1 MTWRWLT
8 LASAVLWAGGALAQS
23 PAEPQAEAWPTRPV
37 RAIVPI
43 AAGSGI
49 DIVARAVSQQ
59 LAKQLGRPFVVE
71 NRPGGATTTG
81 AAAVANAAPDGY
93 TILFHSAAFTVTPST
108 VANLP
113 YDVVRDFAG
122 IMPIINTPLLLV
134 SPPGKFKSVG
144 DLVTVAKAQKGAMNY
159 ATPGYGAAAHFT
171 TERFR
176 LSAGF
181 EAQQIPFRGTV
192 EAVTEV
198 VAGRVA
204 FYFAPLTTVQSLI
217 QEGRLDALATT
228 SRKRI
233 SALPN
238 VPTTIEAG
246 YPDSDFDF
254 WVGMFVPSKTPR
266 GIIDK
271 LYAETRKAAELP
283 ELRAQLAAIGG
294 EPMEA
299 MTPGEFDDYVRK
311 EITRNAAIAKAAG
324 ITPN

>member
-1 MTWRWLT
+1 
-8 LASAVLWAGGALAQS
+8 
-23 PAEPQAEAWPTRPV
+23 V
-37 RAIVPI
+37 RVIVPI

-49 DIVARAVSQQ
+49 DIVARTVSQQ
-59 LAKQLGRPFVVE
+59 LARQLGRPFVIE

-81 AAAVANAAPDGY
+81 AAAVASAAPDGY
-93 TILFHSAAFTVTPST
+93 TILFHSVAFTVTPST

-113 YDVVRDFAG
+113 YDVARDFAG
-122 IMPIINTPLLLV
+122 VMPITNTPLLLV
-134 SPPGKFKSVG
+134 SPPGRFKSVG
-144 DLVTVAKAQKGAMNY
+144 DLVARAKADKGGMNY

-171 TERFR
+171 SERFR
-176 LSAGF
+176 LAAGF

-233 SALPN
+233 STLPN

-246 YPDSDFDF
+246 YPESDFDF

-266 GIIDK
+266 DIVEK
-271 LYAETRKAAELP
+271 LYGETRKAAELP
-283 ELRAQLAAIGG
+283 ELRAQMAAIGG

-299 MTPGEFDDYVRK
+299 MTPAEFDDYVRK
-311 EITRNAAIAKAAG
+311 EIARNAAIAKAAG

>member
-1 MTWRWLT
+1 MIRLWLT
-8 LASAVLWAGGALAQS
+8 LLSALLWAGGSAI
-23 PAEPQAEAWPTRPV
+23 AESSAEWPSRQV
-37 RAIVPI
+37 RVIVPI

-49 DIVARAVSQQ
+49 DIVARTVSQQ
-59 LAKQLGRPFVVE
+59 LAKQLGRPFVIE

-81 AAAVANAAPDGY
+81 AAAVASAAPDGY
-93 TILFHSAAFTVTPST
+93 TILFHSVAFTVTPST

-113 YDVVRDFAG
+113 YDVARDFAG
-122 IMPIINTPLLLV
+122 VMPITNTPLLLV
-134 SPPGKFKSVG
+134 SPPGKFRSVG
-144 DLVTVAKAQKGAMNY
+144 DLVARAKADKGAMNY

-171 TERFR
+171 SERFR
-176 LSAGF
+176 LAAGF

-228 SRKRI
+228 SRKRV

-266 GIIDK
+266 DIVEK
-271 LYAETRKAAELP
+271 LYVETRKAAELP
-283 ELRAQLAAIGG
+283 ELRAQMAAIGG

-299 MTPGEFDDYVRK
+299 MTPAEFDDYVRK
-311 EITRNAAIAKAAG
+311 EIARNAAIAKAAG

>member
-1 MTWRWLT
+1 MIRLWLMLLSALLCASGST
-8 LASAVLWAGGALAQS
+8 LAES
-23 PAEPQAEAWPTRPV
+23 PAEWPTRQV
-37 RAIVPI
+37 RVIVPI

-49 DIVARAVSQQ
+49 DIVARTVSQQ
-59 LAKQLGRPFVVE
+59 LAKQLGRPFVIE

-81 AAAVANAAPDGY
+81 AAAVASAASDGY
-93 TILFHSAAFTVTPST
+93 TILFHSVAFTVTPST

-113 YDVVRDFAG
+113 YDVARDFAG
-122 IMPIINTPLLLV
+122 IMPITNTPLLLV

-144 DLVTVAKAQKGAMNY
+144 DLVARAKAEKGAMNY

-171 TERFR
+171 SERFR
-176 LSAGF
+176 LAAGF

-228 SRKRI
+228 SRSRI
-233 SALPN
+233 STLPN

-246 YPDSDFDF
+246 YPESDFDF

-266 GIIDK
+266 DIVEK
-271 LYAETRKAAELP
+271 LYQETRKAAELP
-283 ELRAQLAAIGG
+283 ELRAQMAAIGG

-299 MTPGEFDDYVRK
+299 MTPAEFDDYVRK
-311 EITRNAAIAKAAG
+311 EIARNAAIAKAAG

>member
-1 MTWRWLT
+1 MIRPWLM
-8 LASAVLWAGGALAQS
+8 LLSALLCASGSALAES
-23 PAEPQAEAWPTRPV
+23 PAEWPTRQV
-37 RAIVPI
+37 RVIVPI

-49 DIVARAVSQQ
+49 DIVARTVSQQ
-59 LAKQLGRPFVVE
+59 LAKQLGRPFVIE

-81 AAAVANAAPDGY
+81 AAAVASAAPDGY
-93 TILFHSAAFTVTPST
+93 TILFHSVAFTVTPST

-113 YDVVRDFAG
+113 YDVTRDFAG
-122 IMPIINTPLLLV
+122 IMPITNTPLLLV
-134 SPPGKFKSVG
+134 SPPGRFKSVG
-144 DLVTVAKAQKGAMNY
+144 DLVARAKADKGAMNY

-171 TERFR
+171 SERFR
-176 LSAGF
+176 LAAGF

-266 GIIDK
+266 DIVEK
-271 LYAETRKAAELP
+271 LYVETRKAAELP
-283 ELRAQLAAIGG
+283 ELRAQMAAIGG

-299 MTPGEFDDYVRK
+299 MTPAEFDDYVRK
-311 EITRNAAIAKAAG
+311 EIARNAAIAKAAG

>member
-1 MTWRWLT
+1 MIRLWLMLLSALLCASGST
-8 LASAVLWAGGALAQS
+8 LAES
-23 PAEPQAEAWPTRPV
+23 PAEWPTRQV
-37 RAIVPI
+37 RVIVPI

-49 DIVARAVSQQ
+49 DIVARTVSQQ
-59 LAKQLGRPFVVE
+59 LAKQLGRPFVIE

-81 AAAVANAAPDGY
+81 AAAVASAAPDGY
-93 TILFHSAAFTVTPST
+93 TILFHSVAFTVTPST

-113 YDVVRDFAG
+113 YDVARDFAG
-122 IMPIINTPLLLV
+122 VMPITNTPLLLV
-134 SPPGKFKSVG
+134 SPPGRFKSVG
-144 DLVTVAKAQKGAMNY
+144 DLVARAKADKGAMNY

-171 TERFR
+171 SERFR
-176 LSAGF
+176 LAAGF

-228 SRKRI
+228 SRSRI

-246 YPDSDFDF
+246 YPESDFDF

-266 GIIDK
+266 DIVEK
-271 LYAETRKAAELP
+271 LYQETRKAAELP
-283 ELRAQLAAIGG
+283 ELRAQMAAIGG

-299 MTPGEFDDYVRK
+299 MTPAEFDDYVRK
-311 EITRNAAIAKAAG
+311 EIARNAAIAKAAG

>member
-1 MTWRWLT
+1 MIWRWLT
-8 LASAVLWAGGALAQS
+8 MLSVLIWAGGAWGGT
-23 PAEPQAEAWPTRPV
+23 PAEWPSRAV

-49 DIVARAVSQQ
+49 DIVARAISQQ

-81 AAAVANAAPDGY
+81 AAAVASAAPDGY
-93 TILFHSAAFTVTPST
+93 TILFHSVALTVTPST
-108 VANLP
+108 MANLP
-113 YDVVRDFAG
+113 YDVARDLAG
-122 IMPIINTPLLLV
+122 VMPITNTPLLLV
-134 SPPGKFKSVG
+134 SPPGRFKSVA
-144 DLVTVAKAQKGAMNY
+144 DLVVKAKAEKGAMNY

-192 EAVTEV
+192 EALTEV

-228 SRKRI
+228 SRKRV

-238 VPTTIEAG
+238 VPTTTEAG

-266 GIIDK
+266 DIVEK
-271 LYAETRKAAELP
+271 LYLETRKAAELP

-299 MTPGEFDDYVRK
+299 MKPGEFDEYVRK
-311 EITRNAAIAKAAG
+311 EIARNAGIAKAAG
-324 ITPN
+324 ITPK

>member
-1 MTWRWLT
+1 MIRLWLMLLSALLCASGST
-8 LASAVLWAGGALAQS
+8 LAES
-23 PAEPQAEAWPTRPV
+23 PAEWPTRQV
-37 RAIVPI
+37 RVIVPI

-49 DIVARAVSQQ
+49 DIVARTVSQQ
-59 LAKQLGRPFVVE
+59 LAKQLGRPFVIE

-81 AAAVANAAPDGY
+81 AAAVASAAPDGY
-93 TILFHSAAFTVTPST
+93 TILFHSVAFTVTPST

-113 YDVVRDFAG
+113 YDVARDFAG
-122 IMPIINTPLLLV
+122 VMPITNTPLLLV

-144 DLVTVAKAQKGAMNY
+144 DLVARAKADKGAMNF

-171 TERFR
+171 SERFR
-176 LSAGF
+176 LAAGF

-228 SRKRI
+228 SRSRI
-233 SALPN
+233 SALSN

-246 YPDSDFDF
+246 YPESDFDF

-266 GIIDK
+266 DIVEK
-271 LYAETRKAAELP
+271 LYQETRKAAELP
-283 ELRAQLAAIGG
+283 ELRAQMAAIGG

-299 MTPGEFDDYVRK
+299 MTPAEFDDYVRK
-311 EITRNAAIAKAAG
+311 EIARNAAIAKAAG

>member
-1 MTWRWLT
+1 MIRLG
-8 LASAVLWAGGALAQS
+8 LMLLSALLCASGSASAES
-23 PAEPQAEAWPTRPV
+23 PTEWPTRQV
-37 RAIVPI
+37 RVIVPI

-59 LAKQLGRPFVVE
+59 LAKQLGRPFVIE

-81 AAAVANAAPDGY
+81 AAAVAGAAPDGY
-93 TILFHSAAFTVTPST
+93 TILFHSVAFTVTPST

-113 YDVVRDFAG
+113 YDVARDFAG
-122 IMPIINTPLLLV
+122 VMPITNAPLLLV

-144 DLVTVAKAQKGAMNY
+144 DLVARAKADKGAMNY

-171 TERFR
+171 SERFR
-176 LSAGF
+176 LAAGF

-228 SRKRI
+228 SRKRV

-266 GIIDK
+266 DIVDK
-271 LYAETRKAAELP
+271 LYVETRKAAELP
-283 ELRAQLAAIGG
+283 ELRAQMAAIGG

-299 MTPGEFDDYVRK
+299 MTPVEFDDYVRK
-311 EITRNAAIAKAAG
+311 EIARNAAIAKAAG

>member
-1 MTWRWLT
+1 MIRLWFML
-8 LASAVLWAGGALAQS
+8 LSALLCASGSASAES
-23 PAEPQAEAWPTRPV
+23 PAEWPTRQV
-37 RAIVPI
+37 RVIVPI

-49 DIVARAVSQQ
+49 DIVARTVSQQ
-59 LAKQLGRPFVVE
+59 LAKQLGRPFVIE

-81 AAAVANAAPDGY
+81 AAAVASAAPDGY
-93 TILFHSAAFTVTPST
+93 TILFHSVAFTVTPST

-113 YDVVRDFAG
+113 YDVARDFAG
-122 IMPIINTPLLLV
+122 VMPITNTPLLLV

-144 DLVTVAKAQKGAMNY
+144 DLVARAKAEKGAMNY

-171 TERFR
+171 SERFR
-176 LSAGF
+176 LAAGF

-238 VPTTIEAG
+238 VPTTIDAG

-266 GIIDK
+266 DIVEK
-271 LYAETRKAAELP
+271 LYVETRKAAELP
-283 ELRAQLAAIGG
+283 ELRAQMAAIGG

-299 MTPGEFDDYVRK
+299 MTPAEFDDYVRK
-311 EITRNAAIAKAAG
+311 EIARNAAIAKAAG

>member
-1 MTWRWLT
+1 MIRFWLPLLSGLLCT
-8 LASAVLWAGGALAQS
+8 SGSALAES
-23 PAEPQAEAWPTRPV
+23 PAEWPTRQV
-37 RAIVPI
+37 RVIVPI

-49 DIVARAVSQQ
+49 DIVARTVSQQ
-59 LAKQLGRPFVVE
+59 LAKQLGRPFVIE

-81 AAAVANAAPDGY
+81 AAAVASAAPDGY
-93 TILFHSAAFTVTPST
+93 TILFHSVAFTVTPST

-113 YDVVRDFAG
+113 YDVARDFAG
-122 IMPIINTPLLLV
+122 VMPITNTPLLLV

-144 DLVTVAKAQKGAMNY
+144 DLVARAKAEKGAMNY

-171 TERFR
+171 SERFR
-176 LSAGF
+176 LAAGF
-181 EAQQIPFRGTV
+181 DAQQIPFRGTV

-233 SALPN
+233 SGLPN

-266 GIIDK
+266 DIVEK
-271 LYAETRKAAELP
+271 LYVETRKAAELP
-283 ELRAQLAAIGG
+283 ELRAQMAAIGG

-299 MTPGEFDDYVRK
+299 MTPAEFDDYVRK
-311 EITRNAAIAKAAG
+311 EIARNAAIAKAAG

>member
-1 MTWRWLT
+1 MIRLG
-8 LASAVLWAGGALAQS
+8 LMLLSALLCAIGSASAES
-23 PAEPQAEAWPTRPV
+23 PTEWPSRQV
-37 RAIVPI
+37 RVIVPI

-49 DIVARAVSQQ
+49 DIVARTVSQQ
-59 LAKQLGRPFVVE
+59 LAKQLGRPFVIE

-81 AAAVANAAPDGY
+81 AAAVASATPDGY
-93 TILFHSAAFTVTPST
+93 TILFHSVAFTVTPST
-108 VANLP
+108 VANLS
-113 YDVVRDFAG
+113 YDVARDFAG
-122 IMPIINTPLLLV
+122 VMPITNTPLLLV

-144 DLVTVAKAQKGAMNY
+144 DLVARAKADKGAMNY

-171 TERFR
+171 SERFR
-176 LSAGF
+176 LAAGF

-228 SRKRI
+228 SRKRV
-233 SALPN
+233 SPLPN
-238 VPTTIEAG
+238 APTTIEAG
-246 YPDSDFDF
+246 YPESDFDF

-266 GIIDK
+266 DIVEK
-271 LYAETRKAAELP
+271 LYVEARKAAELP
-283 ELRAQLAAIGG
+283 ELRAQMAAIGG

-299 MTPGEFDDYVRK
+299 MTPAEFDNYVCK
-311 EITRNAAIAKAAG
+311 EIARNAAIAKAAG

>member
-1 MTWRWLT
+1 MVRLWLT
-8 LASAVLWAGGALAQS
+8 LLSALLWAGGSAI
-23 PAEPQAEAWPTRPV
+23 AESSAEWPSRQV
-37 RAIVPI
+37 RVIVPI

-49 DIVARAVSQQ
+49 DIVARTVSQQ
-59 LAKQLGRPFVVE
+59 LAKQLGRPFVIE

-81 AAAVANAAPDGY
+81 AAAVASAAPDGY
-93 TILFHSAAFTVTPST
+93 TILFHSVAFTVTPST

-113 YDVVRDFAG
+113 YDVARDFAG
-122 IMPIINTPLLLV
+122 VMPITNTPLLLV

-144 DLVTVAKAQKGAMNY
+144 DLVARAKADKGAMNY

-171 TERFR
+171 SERFR
-176 LSAGF
+176 LAAGF

-217 QEGRLDALATT
+217 QDGRLDALATT
-228 SRKRI
+228 SRKRV

-266 GIIDK
+266 DIVEK
-271 LYAETRKAAELP
+271 LYVETRKAAELP
-283 ELRAQLAAIGG
+283 ELRAQMAAIGG

-299 MTPGEFDDYVRK
+299 MTPAEFDDYVRK
-311 EITRNAAIAKAAG
+311 EIARNAAIAKAAG

>member
-1 MTWRWLT
+1 MIRLWLM
-8 LASAVLWAGGALAQS
+8 LLSALLCASGSALAES
-23 PAEPQAEAWPTRPV
+23 PAEWPTRQMRV
-37 RAIVPI
+37 IVPI

-49 DIVARAVSQQ
+49 DIVARTVSQQ
-59 LAKQLGRPFVVE
+59 LAKQLGRPFVIE

-81 AAAVANAAPDGY
+81 AAAVASAAPDGY
-93 TILFHSAAFTVTPST
+93 TILFHSVAFTVTPST

-113 YDVVRDFAG
+113 YDVARDFAG
-122 IMPIINTPLLLV
+122 VMPITNTPLLVV
-134 SPPGKFKSVG
+134 SPPGRFKSVG
-144 DLVTVAKAQKGAMNY
+144 DLVAKAKADKGAMNY

-171 TERFR
+171 SERFR
-176 LSAGF
+176 LAAGF

-204 FYFAPLTTVQSLI
+204 FYFAPLTTVQLLI

-228 SRKRI
+228 SRKRV

-266 GIIDK
+266 DIVEK
-271 LYAETRKAAELP
+271 LYVETRKAAELP
-283 ELRAQLAAIGG
+283 ELRAQMAAIGG

-299 MTPGEFDDYVRK
+299 MTPVEFDDYVRK
-311 EITRNAAIAKAAG
+311 EIARNAAIAKAAG

>member
-1 MTWRWLT
+1 MIRLWLT
-8 LASAVLWAGGALAQS
+8 LLSALLWAGGSAI
-23 PAEPQAEAWPTRPV
+23 AESSAEWPSRQV
-37 RAIVPI
+37 RVIVPI

-49 DIVARAVSQQ
+49 DIVARTVSQQ
-59 LAKQLGRPFVVE
+59 LAKQLGRPFVIE

-81 AAAVANAAPDGY
+81 AAAVASAAPDGY
-93 TILFHSAAFTVTPST
+93 TILFHSVAFTVTPST

-113 YDVVRDFAG
+113 YDVARDFAG
-122 IMPIINTPLLLV
+122 VMPITNTPLLLI

-144 DLVTVAKAQKGAMNY
+144 DLVARAKADKGAMNY

-171 TERFR
+171 SERFR
-176 LSAGF
+176 LAAGF

-228 SRKRI
+228 SRKRV

-266 GIIDK
+266 DIVEK
-271 LYAETRKAAELP
+271 LYVETRKAAELP
-283 ELRAQLAAIGG
+283 ELRAQMAAIGG

-299 MTPGEFDDYVRK
+299 MTPAEFDDYVRK
-311 EITRNAAIAKAAG
+311 EIARNAAIAKAAG

>member
-1 MTWRWLT
+1 MIRLWLM
-8 LASAVLWAGGALAQS
+8 LLSALLCASGSALAES
-23 PAEPQAEAWPTRPV
+23 PAEWPTRQV
-37 RAIVPI
+37 RVIVPI

-49 DIVARAVSQQ
+49 DIVARTVSQQ
-59 LAKQLGRPFVVE
+59 LAKQLGRPFVIE

-81 AAAVANAAPDGY
+81 AAAVASAASDGY
-93 TILFHSAAFTVTPST
+93 TILFHSVAFTVTPST

-113 YDVVRDFAG
+113 YDVARDFAG
-122 IMPIINTPLLLV
+122 VMPITNTPLLLV
-134 SPPGKFKSVG
+134 SPPGRFKSVG
-144 DLVTVAKAQKGAMNY
+144 DLVAKAKADKGAMNY

-171 TERFR
+171 SERFR
-176 LSAGF
+176 LAAGF

-228 SRKRI
+228 SRKRV

-238 VPTTIEAG
+238 VPTTIEVG

-266 GIIDK
+266 DIVEK
-271 LYAETRKAAELP
+271 LYVETRKAAELP
-283 ELRAQLAAIGG
+283 ELRAQMTAIGG

-299 MTPGEFDDYVRK
+299 MTPSEFDDYVRK
-311 EITRNAAIAKAAG
+311 EIARNAAIAKAAG

>member
-1 MTWRWLT
+1 MIRLG
-8 LASAVLWAGGALAQS
+8 LMLLSALLYAIGSASAES
-23 PAEPQAEAWPTRPV
+23 PAEWPSRQV

-49 DIVARAVSQQ
+49 DIVARTVSQQ
-59 LAKQLGRPFVVE
+59 LAKQLGRPFVIE

-81 AAAVANAAPDGY
+81 AAAVAGAAPDGY
-93 TILFHSAAFTVTPST
+93 TILFHSVAFTVTPST

-113 YDVVRDFAG
+113 YEVARDFAG
-122 IMPIINTPLLLV
+122 VMPITNTPLLLV
-134 SPPGKFKSVG
+134 SPPGRFKSVG
-144 DLVTVAKAQKGAMNY
+144 DLVARAKADKGAMNY

-171 TERFR
+171 SERFR
-176 LSAGF
+176 LAAGF

-266 GIIDK
+266 DIVEK

-283 ELRAQLAAIGG
+283 ELRAQMAAIGG

-299 MTPGEFDDYVRK
+299 MTPVEFDDYVRK
-311 EITRNAAIAKAAG
+311 EIARNAAIAKAAG

>member
-1 MTWRWLT
+1 MIRFWLP
-8 LASAVLWAGGALAQS
+8 LLSGLLCASGSALAES
-23 PAEPQAEAWPTRPV
+23 PAEWPTRQV
-37 RAIVPI
+37 RVIVPI

-49 DIVARAVSQQ
+49 DIVARTVSQQ
-59 LAKQLGRPFVVE
+59 LAKQLGRPFVIE

-81 AAAVANAAPDGY
+81 AAAVASAAPDGY
-93 TILFHSAAFTVTPST
+93 TILFHSVAFTVTPST

-113 YDVVRDFAG
+113 YDVARDFAG
-122 IMPIINTPLLLV
+122 VMPITNTPLLLV

-144 DLVTVAKAQKGAMNY
+144 DLVARAKAEKGAMNY

-171 TERFR
+171 SERFR
-176 LSAGF
+176 LAAGF
-181 EAQQIPFRGTV
+181 DAQQIPFRGTV

-266 GIIDK
+266 DIVEK
-271 LYAETRKAAELP
+271 LYVETRKAAELP
-283 ELRAQLAAIGG
+283 ELRAQMAAIGG

-299 MTPGEFDDYVRK
+299 MTPAEFDDYVRK
-311 EITRNAAIAKAAG
+311 EIARNAAIAKAAG
-324 ITPN
+324 VTPN

>member
-1 MTWRWLT
+1 ML
-8 LASAVLWAGGALAQS
+8 LSALLCASGSALAES
-23 PAEPQAEAWPTRPV
+23 PAEWPTRQV
-37 RAIVPI
+37 RVIVPI

-49 DIVARAVSQQ
+49 DIVARTVSQQ
-59 LAKQLGRPFVVE
+59 LARQLGRPFVIE

-81 AAAVANAAPDGY
+81 AAAVASAAPDGY
-93 TILFHSAAFTVTPST
+93 TILFHSVAFTVTPST

-113 YDVVRDFAG
+113 YDVARDFAG
-122 IMPIINTPLLLV
+122 VMPITNTPLLLV
-134 SPPGKFKSVG
+134 SPPGRFKSVG
-144 DLVTVAKAQKGAMNY
+144 DLVARAKADKGGMNY

-171 TERFR
+171 SERFR
-176 LSAGF
+176 LAAGF

-233 SALPN
+233 STLPN

-246 YPDSDFDF
+246 YPESDFDF

-266 GIIDK
+266 DIVEK
-271 LYAETRKAAELP
+271 LYGETRKAAELP
-283 ELRAQLAAIGG
+283 ELRAQMAAIGG

-299 MTPGEFDDYVRK
+299 MTPAEFDDYVRK
-311 EITRNAAIAKAAG
+311 EIARNAAIAKAAG

>member
-1 MTWRWLT
+1 MIRLWLMR
-8 LASAVLWAGGALAQS
+8 LSALLCASGSALAES
-23 PAEPQAEAWPTRPV
+23 PAEWPTRQV
-37 RAIVPI
+37 RVIVPI

-49 DIVARAVSQQ
+49 DIVARTVSQQ
-59 LAKQLGRPFVVE
+59 LAKQLGRPFVIE

-81 AAAVANAAPDGY
+81 AAAVATAAPDGY
-93 TILFHSAAFTVTPST
+93 TILFHSVAFTVTPST

-113 YDVVRDFAG
+113 YDVARDFAG
-122 IMPIINTPLLLV
+122 VMPITNTPLLLV
-134 SPPGKFKSVG
+134 SPPGRFKSVG
-144 DLVTVAKAQKGAMNY
+144 DLVAKAKADKGAMNY

-171 TERFR
+171 SERFR
-176 LSAGF
+176 LAAGF

-228 SRKRI
+228 SRKRVA
-233 SALPN
+233 ALPN

-266 GIIDK
+266 DIVEK
-271 LYAETRKAAELP
+271 LHVETRKAAELL
-283 ELRAQLAAIGG
+283 ELRAQMTAIGG

-299 MTPGEFDDYVRK
+299 MAPAEFDDYVRK
-311 EITRNAAIAKAAG
+311 EIARNAAIAKVTG

>member
-1 MTWRWLT
+1 MIRLWLT
-8 LASAVLWAGGALAQS
+8 LLSALLWAGGSAI
-23 PAEPQAEAWPTRPV
+23 AESSAEWPSRQV
-37 RAIVPI
+37 RVIVPI

-49 DIVARAVSQQ
+49 DIVARTVSQQ
-59 LAKQLGRPFVVE
+59 LAKQLGRPFVIE

-81 AAAVANAAPDGY
+81 AAAVASAAPDGY
-93 TILFHSAAFTVTPST
+93 TILFHSVAFTVTPST

-113 YDVVRDFAG
+113 YDVARDFAG
-122 IMPIINTPLLLV
+122 VMPITNTPLLLV

-144 DLVTVAKAQKGAMNY
+144 DLVARAKADKGAMNY

-171 TERFR
+171 SERFR
-176 LSAGF
+176 LAAGF

-217 QEGRLDALATT
+217 QEGHLDALATT
-228 SRKRI
+228 SRKRV

-266 GIIDK
+266 DIVEK
-271 LYAETRKAAELP
+271 LYVETRKAAELP
-283 ELRAQLAAIGG
+283 ELRAQMAAIGG

-299 MTPGEFDDYVRK
+299 MTPAEFDDYVRK
-311 EITRNAAIAKAAG
+311 EIARNAAIAKAAR

>member
-1 MTWRWLT
+1 MIMIRLC
-8 LASAVLWAGGALAQS
+8 LALSAALLVASANAWAESAG
-23 PAEPQAEAWPTRPV
+23 EWPSRPV
-37 RAIVPI
+37 RVIVPI

-49 DIVARAVSQQ
+49 DIVARTVSQQ
-59 LAKQLGRPFVVE
+59 LAKQLGRPFVIE

-81 AAAVANAAPDGY
+81 AAAVASAAADGY
-93 TILFHSAAFTVTPST
+93 TILFHSVAFTVTPST

-113 YDVVRDFAG
+113 YDVARDFAG
-122 IMPIINTPLLLV
+122 IMPITNTPLLLV
-134 SPPGKFKSVG
+134 SPPGRFKSVG
-144 DLVTVAKAQKGAMNY
+144 DLVARAKADKGAMNY

-171 TERFR
+171 SERFR
-176 LSAGF
+176 LAAGF

-228 SRKRI
+228 SRKRV
-233 SALPN
+233 SALPT

-246 YPDSDFDF
+246 YPESDFDF
-254 WVGMFVPSKTPR
+254 WVGMFVPAKTPR
-266 GIIDK
+266 DIVEK
-271 LYAETRKAAELP
+271 LYLETRKAAELP
-283 ELRAQLAAIGG
+283 ELRAQMEAIGG
-294 EPMEA
+294 EPMET

-311 EITRNAAIAKAAG
+311 EIARNASIAKAAG
-324 ITPN
+324 IKPN

>member
-1 MTWRWLT
+1 MIRLWLT
-8 LASAVLWAGGALAQS
+8 LLSALLWAGGSAI
-23 PAEPQAEAWPTRPV
+23 AESSAEWPSRQV
-37 RAIVPI
+37 RVIVPI

-49 DIVARAVSQQ
+49 DIVARTVSQQ
-59 LAKQLGRPFVVE
+59 LAKQLGRPFVIE

-81 AAAVANAAPDGY
+81 AAAVASAAPDGY
-93 TILFHSAAFTVTPST
+93 TILFHSVAFTVTPST

-113 YDVVRDFAG
+113 YDVARDFAG
-122 IMPIINTPLLLV
+122 VMPITNTPLLLV

-144 DLVTVAKAQKGAMNY
+144 DLVARAKADKGAMNY

-171 TERFR
+171 SERFR
-176 LSAGF
+176 LAAGF

-228 SRKRI
+228 SRKRV

-266 GIIDK
+266 DIVEK
-271 LYAETRKAAELP
+271 LYVETRKAAELP
-283 ELRAQLAAIGG
+283 ELRAQMAAIGG

-299 MTPGEFDDYVRK
+299 MTPAEFDDYVRK
-311 EITRNAAIAKAAG
+311 EIARNAAIAKAAR

>member
-1 MTWRWLT
+1 MIRLWLMR
-8 LASAVLWAGGALAQS
+8 LSALLCASGSALAES
-23 PAEPQAEAWPTRPV
+23 PAEWPTRQV
-37 RAIVPI
+37 RVIVPI

-49 DIVARAVSQQ
+49 DIVARTVSQQ
-59 LAKQLGRPFVVE
+59 LAKQLGRPFVIE

-81 AAAVANAAPDGY
+81 AAAVASAAPDGY
-93 TILFHSAAFTVTPST
+93 TILFHSVAFTVTPST

-113 YDVVRDFAG
+113 YDVARDFAG
-122 IMPIINTPLLLV
+122 VMPITNTPLLLV
-134 SPPGKFKSVG
+134 SPPGRFKSVG
-144 DLVTVAKAQKGAMNY
+144 DLVAKAKADKGAMNY

-171 TERFR
+171 SERFR
-176 LSAGF
+176 LAAGF

-228 SRKRI
+228 SRKRVA
-233 SALPN
+233 ALPN

-266 GIIDK
+266 DIVEK
-271 LYAETRKAAELP
+271 LHVETRKAAELL
-283 ELRAQLAAIGG
+283 ELRAQMTAIGG

-299 MTPGEFDDYVRK
+299 MAPAEFDDYVRK
-311 EITRNAAIAKAAG
+311 EIARNAAIAKVTG

>member
-1 MTWRWLT
+1 MIRLE
-8 LASAVLWAGGALAQS
+8 LMLLSALLCASGSASAES
-23 PAEPQAEAWPTRPV
+23 PAEWPARQV
-37 RAIVPI
+37 RVIVPI

-49 DIVARAVSQQ
+49 DIVARTVSQQ
-59 LAKQLGRPFVVE
+59 LAKQLARPFVIE

-81 AAAVANAAPDGY
+81 AAAVASAAPDGY
-93 TILFHSAAFTVTPST
+93 TILFHSVAFTVTPST

-113 YDVVRDFAG
+113 YDVARDFAG
-122 IMPIINTPLLLV
+122 VMPITNTPLLLV
-134 SPPGKFKSVG
+134 SPPGRFKSVG
-144 DLVTVAKAQKGAMNY
+144 DLVARAKADKGGMNY

-171 TERFR
+171 SERFR
-176 LSAGF
+176 LAAGF

-233 SALPN
+233 STLPN

-246 YPDSDFDF
+246 YPESDFDF

-266 GIIDK
+266 DIVEK
-271 LYAETRKAAELP
+271 LYGETRKAAELP
-283 ELRAQLAAIGG
+283 ELRAQMAAIGG

-299 MTPGEFDDYVRK
+299 MTPAEFDDYVRK
-311 EITRNAAIAKAAG
+311 EIARNAAIAKAAG

>member
-1 MTWRWLT
+1 
-8 LASAVLWAGGALAQS
+8 V
-23 PAEPQAEAWPTRPV
+23 
-37 RAIVPI
+37 I
-43 AAGSGI
+43 
-49 DIVARAVSQQ
+49 
-59 LAKQLGRPFVVE
+59 E

-81 AAAVANAAPDGY
+81 AAAVASAAPDGY
-93 TILFHSAAFTVTPST
+93 TILFHSVAFTVTPST

-113 YDVVRDFAG
+113 YDVARDFAG
-122 IMPIINTPLLLV
+122 VMPITNTPLLLV

-144 DLVTVAKAQKGAMNY
+144 DLVARAKAEKGAMNY

-171 TERFR
+171 SERFR
-176 LSAGF
+176 LAAGF

-238 VPTTIEAG
+238 VPTTIDAG

-266 GIIDK
+266 DIVEK
-271 LYAETRKAAELP
+271 LYVETRKAAELP
-283 ELRAQLAAIGG
+283 ELRAQMAAIGG

-299 MTPGEFDDYVRK
+299 MTPAEFDDYVRK
-311 EITRNAAIAKAAG
+311 EIARNAAIAKAAG

>member
-1 MTWRWLT
+1 MIRLG
-8 LASAVLWAGGALAQS
+8 LMLLSALLCAIGSASAES
-23 PAEPQAEAWPTRPV
+23 PTEWPSRQV
-37 RAIVPI
+37 RVIVPI

-49 DIVARAVSQQ
+49 DIVARTVSQQ
-59 LAKQLGRPFVVE
+59 LAKQLGRPFVIE

-81 AAAVANAAPDGY
+81 AAAVASATPDGY
-93 TILFHSAAFTVTPST
+93 TILFHSVAFTVTPST
-108 VANLP
+108 VANLS
-113 YDVVRDFAG
+113 YDVARDFAG
-122 IMPIINTPLLLV
+122 VMPITNTPLLLV

-144 DLVTVAKAQKGAMNY
+144 DLVARAKADKGAMNY

-171 TERFR
+171 SERFR
-176 LSAGF
+176 LAAGF

-228 SRKRI
+228 SRKRV

-238 VPTTIEAG
+238 APTTIEAG
-246 YPDSDFDF
+246 YPESDFDF

-266 GIIDK
+266 DIVEK
-271 LYAETRKAAELP
+271 LYVEARKAAELP
-283 ELRAQLAAIGG
+283 ELRAQMAAIGG

-299 MTPGEFDDYVRK
+299 MTPAEFDNYVCK
-311 EITRNAAIAKAAG
+311 EIARNAAIAKAAG

>member
-1 MTWRWLT
+1 MIRLG
-8 LASAVLWAGGALAQS
+8 LMLLSALLCASASASAES
-23 PAEPQAEAWPTRPV
+23 PAEWPTRQV
-37 RAIVPI
+37 RVIVPI

-59 LAKQLGRPFVVE
+59 LAKQLGRPFVIE

-81 AAAVANAAPDGY
+81 AAAVASAAPDGY
-93 TILFHSAAFTVTPST
+93 TILFHSVAFTVTPST

-113 YDVVRDFAG
+113 YDVARDFAG
-122 IMPIINTPLLLV
+122 VMPITNTPLLLV

-144 DLVTVAKAQKGAMNY
+144 DLVARAKADKGAMNY

-171 TERFR
+171 SERFR
-176 LSAGF
+176 LAAGF
-181 EAQQIPFRGTV
+181 GAQQIPFRGTV

-228 SRKRI
+228 SRKRV

-266 GIIDK
+266 DIVEK
-271 LYAETRKAAELP
+271 LYVETRKAAELP
-283 ELRAQLAAIGG
+283 ELRAQMAAIGG

-299 MTPGEFDDYVRK
+299 MTPAEFDDYVRK
-311 EITRNAAIAKAAG
+311 EIARNAAIAKAAG

>member
-1 MTWRWLT
+1 ML
-8 LASAVLWAGGALAQS
+8 LSALLCASGSALAES
-23 PAEPQAEAWPTRPV
+23 PAEWPTRQMRV
-37 RAIVPI
+37 IVPI

-49 DIVARAVSQQ
+49 DIVARTVSQQ
-59 LAKQLGRPFVVE
+59 LAKQLGRPFVIE

-81 AAAVANAAPDGY
+81 AAAVASAAPDGY
-93 TILFHSAAFTVTPST
+93 TILFHSVAFTVTPST

-113 YDVVRDFAG
+113 YDVARDFAG
-122 IMPIINTPLLLV
+122 VMPITNTPLLLV
-134 SPPGKFKSVG
+134 SPPGRFKSVG
-144 DLVTVAKAQKGAMNY
+144 DLVAKAKADKGAMNY

-171 TERFR
+171 SERFR
-176 LSAGF
+176 LAAGF

-228 SRKRI
+228 SRKRVA
-233 SALPN
+233 ALPN

-266 GIIDK
+266 DIVEK
-271 LYAETRKAAELP
+271 LHVETRKAAELL
-283 ELRAQLAAIGG
+283 ELRAQMTAIGG

-299 MTPGEFDDYVRK
+299 MAPAEFDDYVRK
-311 EITRNAAIAKAAG
+311 EIARNAAIAKVTG

>member
-1 MTWRWLT
+1 MIRFWLP
-8 LASAVLWAGGALAQS
+8 LLSGLLCASGSALAES
-23 PAEPQAEAWPTRPV
+23 PAEWPTRQV
-37 RAIVPI
+37 RVIVPI

-49 DIVARAVSQQ
+49 DIVARTVSQQ
-59 LAKQLGRPFVVE
+59 LAKQLGRPFVIE

-81 AAAVANAAPDGY
+81 AAAVASAAPDGY
-93 TILFHSAAFTVTPST
+93 TILFHSVAFTVTPST

-113 YDVVRDFAG
+113 YDVARDFAG
-122 IMPIINTPLLLV
+122 VMPITNTPLLLV

-144 DLVTVAKAQKGAMNY
+144 DLVARAKAEKGAMNY

-171 TERFR
+171 SERFR
-176 LSAGF
+176 LAAGF
-181 EAQQIPFRGTV
+181 DAQQIPFRGTV

-266 GIIDK
+266 DIVEK
-271 LYAETRKAAELP
+271 LYVETRKAAELP
-283 ELRAQLAAIGG
+283 ELRAQMAAIGG

-299 MTPGEFDDYVRK
+299 MTPAEFDDYVRK
-311 EITRNAAIAKAAG
+311 EIARNAAIAKAAG

>member
-1 MTWRWLT
+1 MIRLWFML
-8 LASAVLWAGGALAQS
+8 LSALLCASGSASAES
-23 PAEPQAEAWPTRPV
+23 PAEWPTRQV
-37 RAIVPI
+37 RVIVPI

-49 DIVARAVSQQ
+49 DIVARTVSQQ
-59 LAKQLGRPFVVE
+59 LARQLGRPFVIE

-81 AAAVANAAPDGY
+81 AAAVASAAPDGY
-93 TILFHSAAFTVTPST
+93 TILFHSVAFTVTPST

-113 YDVVRDFAG
+113 YDVARDFAG
-122 IMPIINTPLLLV
+122 VMPITNTPLLLV
-134 SPPGKFKSVG
+134 SPPGRFKSVG
-144 DLVTVAKAQKGAMNY
+144 DLVARAKADKGGMNY

-171 TERFR
+171 SERFR
-176 LSAGF
+176 LAAGF

-233 SALPN
+233 STLPN

-246 YPDSDFDF
+246 YPESDFDF

-266 GIIDK
+266 DIVEK
-271 LYAETRKAAELP
+271 LYGETRKAAELP
-283 ELRAQLAAIGG
+283 ELRAQMAAIGG

-299 MTPGEFDDYVRK
+299 MTPAEFDDYVRK
-311 EITRNAAIAKAAG
+311 EIARNAAIAKAAG

>member
-1 MTWRWLT
+1 MLGRWLT
-8 LASAVLWAGGALAQS
+8 GLSVLLCASAGALAQS
-23 PAEPQAEAWPTRPV
+23 PADSWPSRTV
-37 RAIVPI
+37 RVIVPI

-59 LAKQLGRPFVVE
+59 LAKQLGRPFVIE
-71 NRPGGATTTG
+71 NRPGAATTTG
-81 AAAVANAAPDGY
+81 AAAVAGAAPDGY
-93 TILFHSAAFTVTPST
+93 TILFHSVALTVTPST
-108 VANLP
+108 MANLP
-113 YDVVRDFAG
+113 YEVTRDLAG
-122 IMPIINTPLLLV
+122 IMPITNTPLLLV
-134 SPPGKFKSVG
+134 TPPGKFKSVG
-144 DLVTVAKAQKGAMNY
+144 DLVAEAKAENGTMNY

-204 FYFAPLTTVQSLI
+204 FYFAPLTTVQSLN

-228 SRKRI
+228 SKKRV
-233 SALPN
+233 STLPN

-254 WVGMFVPSKTPR
+254 WVGMFVPAKTPR
-266 GIIDK
+266 DVVDK
-271 LYAETRKAAELP
+271 LYTESRRAAELP

-311 EITRNAAIAKAAG
+311 EIARNAAIAKAAG
-324 ITPN
+324 IKPK

>member
-1 MTWRWLT
+1 MIRLWFML
-8 LASAVLWAGGALAQS
+8 LSALLCASGSASAES
-23 PAEPQAEAWPTRPV
+23 PAEWPTRQV
-37 RAIVPI
+37 RVIVPI

-49 DIVARAVSQQ
+49 DIVARTVSQQ
-59 LAKQLGRPFVVE
+59 LARQLGRPFVIE

-81 AAAVANAAPDGY
+81 AAAVASAAPDGY
-93 TILFHSAAFTVTPST
+93 TILFHSVAFTVTPST

-113 YDVVRDFAG
+113 YDVARDFAG
-122 IMPIINTPLLLV
+122 VMPITNTPLLLV

-144 DLVTVAKAQKGAMNY
+144 DLVARAKAEKGAMNY

-171 TERFR
+171 SERFR
-176 LSAGF
+176 LAAGF

-238 VPTTIEAG
+238 VPTTIDAG

-266 GIIDK
+266 DIVEK
-271 LYAETRKAAELP
+271 LYVETRKAAELP
-283 ELRAQLAAIGG
+283 ELRAQMAAIGG

-299 MTPGEFDDYVRK
+299 MTPAEFDDYVRK
-311 EITRNAAIAKAAG
+311 EIARNAAIAKAAG

>member
-1 MTWRWLT
+1 MIRFWLPLLSGLLCT
-8 LASAVLWAGGALAQS
+8 SGSALAES
-23 PAEPQAEAWPTRPV
+23 PAEWPTRQV
-37 RAIVPI
+37 RVIVPI

-49 DIVARAVSQQ
+49 DIVARTVSQQ
-59 LAKQLGRPFVVE
+59 LAKQLGRPFVIE

-81 AAAVANAAPDGY
+81 AAAVASAAPDGY
-93 TILFHSAAFTVTPST
+93 TILFHSVAFTVTPST

-113 YDVVRDFAG
+113 YDVARDFAG
-122 IMPIINTPLLLV
+122 VMPITNTPLLLV

-144 DLVTVAKAQKGAMNY
+144 DLVARAKAEKGAMNY

-171 TERFR
+171 SERFR
-176 LSAGF
+176 LAAGF
-181 EAQQIPFRGTV
+181 DAQQIPFRGTV

-266 GIIDK
+266 DIVEK
-271 LYAETRKAAELP
+271 LYVETRKAAELP
-283 ELRAQLAAIGG
+283 ELRAQMAAIGG

-299 MTPGEFDDYVRK
+299 MTPAEFDDYVRK
-311 EITRNAAIAKAAG
+311 EIARNAAIAKAAG
-324 ITPN
+324 VTPN

>member
-1 MTWRWLT
+1 MIRFWLP
-8 LASAVLWAGGALAQS
+8 LLSGLLCASGSALAES
-23 PAEPQAEAWPTRPV
+23 PAEWPTRQV
-37 RAIVPI
+37 RVIVPI

-49 DIVARAVSQQ
+49 DIVARTVSQQ
-59 LAKQLGRPFVVE
+59 LAKQLGRPFVIE

-81 AAAVANAAPDGY
+81 AAAVASAAPDGY
-93 TILFHSAAFTVTPST
+93 TILFHSVAFTVTPST

-113 YDVVRDFAG
+113 YDVARDFAG
-122 IMPIINTPLLLV
+122 VMPITNTPLLLV

-144 DLVTVAKAQKGAMNY
+144 DLVARAKAEKGAMNY

-171 TERFR
+171 SERFR
-176 LSAGF
+176 LAAGF
-181 EAQQIPFRGTV
+181 DAQQIPFRGTV

-233 SALPN
+233 SGLPN

-266 GIIDK
+266 DIVEK
-271 LYAETRKAAELP
+271 LYVETRKAAELP
-283 ELRAQLAAIGG
+283 ELRAQMAAIGG

-299 MTPGEFDDYVRK
+299 MTPAEFDDYVRK
-311 EITRNAAIAKAAG
+311 EIARNAAIAKAAG

>member
-1 MTWRWLT
+1 
-8 LASAVLWAGGALAQS
+8 
-23 PAEPQAEAWPTRPV
+23 
-37 RAIVPI
+37 
-43 AAGSGI
+43 
-49 DIVARAVSQQ
+49 VA
-59 LAKQLGRPFVVE
+59 
-71 NRPGGATTTG
+71 
-81 AAAVANAAPDGY
+81 
-93 TILFHSAAFTVTPST
+93 
-108 VANLP
+108 
-113 YDVVRDFAG
+113 
-122 IMPIINTPLLLV
+122 
-134 SPPGKFKSVG
+134 
-144 DLVTVAKAQKGAMNY
+144 DLVAKAKAEKGAMNY

-192 EAVTEV
+192 EALTEV

-204 FYFAPLTTVQSLI
+204 FYFAPLTTVQPLI

-228 SRKRI
+228 SRKRV

-266 GIIDK
+266 DIVEK
-271 LYAETRKAAELP
+271 LYLETRKAAELP
-283 ELRAQLAAIGG
+283 ELRAQLAATGG

-299 MTPGEFDDYVRK
+299 MKPGEFDEYVRK
-311 EITRNAAIAKAAG
+311 EIARNAGIAKAAG
-324 ITPN
+324 ITPK

>member
-1 MTWRWLT
+1 MIRHWLM
-8 LASAVLWAGGALAQS
+8 LLSALLCASGSALAES
-23 PAEPQAEAWPTRPV
+23 PAEWPTRQV
-37 RAIVPI
+37 RVIVPI

-49 DIVARAVSQQ
+49 DIVARSVSQQ
-59 LAKQLGRPFVVE
+59 LAKQLGRPFVIE

-81 AAAVANAAPDGY
+81 AAAVASAAPDGY
-93 TILFHSAAFTVTPST
+93 TILFHSVAFTVTPST

-113 YDVVRDFAG
+113 YDVTRDFAG
-122 IMPIINTPLLLV
+122 IMPITNTPLLLV
-134 SPPGKFKSVG
+134 SPPGRFKSVG
-144 DLVTVAKAQKGAMNY
+144 DLVARAKADKGAMNY

-171 TERFR
+171 SERFR
-176 LSAGF
+176 LAAGF

-266 GIIDK
+266 DIVEK
-271 LYAETRKAAELP
+271 LYVETRKAAELP
-283 ELRAQLAAIGG
+283 ELQAQMTAIGG

-299 MTPGEFDDYVRK
+299 MRPAEFDDYVRK
-311 EITRNAAIAKAAG
+311 EIARNAAIAKAAG

>member
-1 MTWRWLT
+1 MIRFWLP
-8 LASAVLWAGGALAQS
+8 LLSGLLCASGSALAES
-23 PAEPQAEAWPTRPV
+23 PAEWPTRQV
-37 RAIVPI
+37 RVIVPI

-49 DIVARAVSQQ
+49 DIVARPVSQQ
-59 LAKQLGRPFVVE
+59 LAKQLGRPFVIE

-81 AAAVANAAPDGY
+81 AAAVASAAPDGY
-93 TILFHSAAFTVTPST
+93 TILFHSVAFTVTPST

-113 YDVVRDFAG
+113 YDVARDFAG
-122 IMPIINTPLLLV
+122 VMPITNTPLLLV

-144 DLVTVAKAQKGAMNY
+144 DLVARAKAEKGAMNY

-171 TERFR
+171 SERFR
-176 LSAGF
+176 LAAGF
-181 EAQQIPFRGTV
+181 DAQQIPFRGTV

-266 GIIDK
+266 DIVEK
-271 LYAETRKAAELP
+271 LYVETRKAAELP
-283 ELRAQLAAIGG
+283 ELRAQMAAIGG

-299 MTPGEFDDYVRK
+299 MTPAEFDDYVRK
-311 EITRNAAIAKAAG
+311 EIARNAAIAKAAG
-324 ITPN
+324 VTPN